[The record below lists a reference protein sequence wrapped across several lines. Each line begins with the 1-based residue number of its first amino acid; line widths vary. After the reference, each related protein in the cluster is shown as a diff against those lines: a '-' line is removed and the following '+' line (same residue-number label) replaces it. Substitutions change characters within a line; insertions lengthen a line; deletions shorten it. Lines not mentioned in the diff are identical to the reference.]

1 NHLKSIAPGSAG
13 LFVCDNPTA
22 FKPWLLGRPD
32 IGSFEGETVNTL
44 LRPQYMP
51 LLERFD
57 FCWLAITRNNASSA
71 ASLVSRIGPM
81 LRRGG
86 LLLVSVDEEAL
97 EDRRQ
102 ALADVLNMNLDV
114 ESVHYVAESS
124 VVAALRQALKG
135 LYGLAMT
142 PPWTPVAVLAAVPLS
157 LIASGWNMVFGR
169 PRKSFQAGRV
179 RGASVVIAMR
189 RPMRSDHVMPL
200 PDHLDPETPRHPP
213 SMDAAALVL
222 LLKHELAAGRAA
234 HEPADIEFATVGEN
248 LIEACEFLA
257 RFKRD
262 RGSE

>member
-142 PPWTPVAVLAAVPLS
+142 PPWTPVPVFAAGPLS
-157 LIASGWNMVFGR
+157 ALAQRERLEYGLRAPPQEFSGGAGAWRQCRDRHAPANAIGPCYAASGPSGSGNTT
-169 PRKSFQAGRV
+169 SS
-179 RGASVVIAMR
+179 SVHGCR
-189 RPMRSDHVMPL
+189 RSR
-200 PDHLDPETPRHPP
+200 
-213 SMDAAALVL
+213 LV
-222 LLKHELAAGRAA
+222 AQTRTGCRQGRA
-234 HEPADIEFATVGEN
+234 
-248 LIEACEFLA
+248 
-257 RFKRD
+257 
-262 RGSE
+262 